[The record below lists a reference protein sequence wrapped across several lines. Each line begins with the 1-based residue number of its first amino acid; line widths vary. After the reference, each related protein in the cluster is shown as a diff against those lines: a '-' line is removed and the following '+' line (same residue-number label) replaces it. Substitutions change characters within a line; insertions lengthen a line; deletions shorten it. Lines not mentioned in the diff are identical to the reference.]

1 MEVAVQFTF
10 RHLSDERAI
19 FGEDLV
25 ALGVTG
31 IFVEPVSA
39 CECVFPYLP
48 PAEFLEVLYPHLTV
62 CLLNKGAAGVYP
74 RNVRSSECYEPDW
87 QGPIRYSLEGS
98 KGPLP
103 SGILTIAWFATFGVS
118 GLP

>member
-10 RHLSDERAI
+10 SHLSDERAI

-25 ALGVTG
+25 ALGVAG
-31 IFVEPVSA
+31 IFVEPIA
-39 CECVFPYLP
+39 TGECVFPYLP
-48 PAEFLEVLYPHLTV
+48 PAEFLEVLNPRLTV

-74 RNVRSSECYEPDW
+74 RNVRSSESYEPDW

-103 SGILTIAWFATFGVS
+103 SGILAVAWFATLGVS

>member
-25 ALGVTG
+25 ALGVAG

-39 CECVFPYLP
+39 RECILPYLP
-48 PAEFLEVLYPHLTV
+48 PTEFLEVLYPHLTV
-62 CLLNKGAAGVYP
+62 CCLNKGAAGVYP
-74 RNVRSSECYEPDW
+74 RNVRSSECYEPYW

-103 SGILTIAWFATFGVS
+103 LGILAVAWLAPLSVS